1 MTIFTMEMYDDEQ
14 KKEEKRDGEYRA
26 DDEAAKAEAC
36 QLPVEPFEYGLPRE
50 LPARGNNDG
59 LSRCLLRVE
68 IVEDEALVRLRA
80 RVAS

>member
-26 DDEAAKAEAC
+26 DDETTEAEAC
-36 QLPVEPFEYGLPRE
+36 QLPVEPFEDRLPRE